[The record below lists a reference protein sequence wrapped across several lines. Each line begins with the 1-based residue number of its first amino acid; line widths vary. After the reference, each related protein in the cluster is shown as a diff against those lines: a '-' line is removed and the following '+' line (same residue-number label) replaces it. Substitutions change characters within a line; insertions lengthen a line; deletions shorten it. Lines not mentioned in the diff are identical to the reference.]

1 MDGKM
6 EEKIKDIFRGEIIGK
21 ELIFFQSVAST
32 NDKALQIIQAQ
43 HNPEGMVIFAD
54 SQERGRGRFNR
65 SWVSPPG
72 VNLYFTVVL
81 KPPLHSKDAALL
93 TLMAAVAAVS
103 AIREYTGLYAGI
115 KWPNDIL
122 IRDKKAGGILAE
134 IKANAK
140 GIIFAA
146 VGIGLNVNL
155 SMDLLP
161 EEIRTRATSLMK
173 EKGEP
178 VDRIK
183 LLSHILS
190 RIERWY
196 KVLLN
201 DGKKILIDECVRLSS
216 TVGNRV
222 DIIAPDGVKSGIAE
236 GLNEDGA
243 LVLKSASGSVEMIY
257 AGDVTILKS

>member
-1 MDGKM
+1 M
-6 EEKIKDIFRGEIIGK
+6 EEKIKNIFRGEIIGR
-21 ELIFFQSVAST
+21 ELVFFQSAAST
-32 NDKALQIIQAQ
+32 NDEALRLIQAKD
-43 HNPEGMVIFAD
+43 NPEGIVIFAD

-65 SWVSPPG
+65 SWVSPPD

-103 AIREYTGLYAGI
+103 AIREYTGLDAGI

-134 IKANAK
+134 TKTNAN

-155 SMDLLP
+155 FMEMLP
-161 EEIRTRATSLMK
+161 EEIRALATSLIK

-190 RIERWY
+190 RMEHWY

-201 DGKKILIDECVRLSS
+201 DGKKILIDECVKLSS
-216 TVGNRV
+216 TVGNMV

-236 GLNEDGA
+236 GISEDGA

-257 AGDVTILKS
+257 AGDVTVLKDTS